1 MSATAAPLQSTGT
14 KKGVSGNPKGR
25 PRRKPQSDGKD
36 PVNFAA
42 QKANQYFMEEAYR
55 MVTLRE
61 GDQTIKLPAIQAVSG
76 AMGVA
81 AMKGN
86 RHAQRMMAELV
97 QQVENDDRELRA
109 EHLKTMMEYK
119 CTWEQAIEEAKARG
133 LRVPDPI
140 PHPDDIVIDFIKAK
154 AWDRGPMTKEDK
166 ADFDRLLEK
175 RDCQQLLV
183 SKTAAGHAEATS
195 GAKQGWLDDW
205 KLAAFV

>member
-1 MSATAAPLQSTGT
+1 
-14 KKGVSGNPKGR
+14 
-25 PRRKPQSDGKD
+25 
-36 PVNFAA
+36 
-42 QKANQYFMEEAYR
+42 MEEAYR

-61 GDQTIKLPAIQAVSG
+61 GDQTIKLPAIQAVFR

-119 CTWEQAIEEAKARG
+119 CTWEQAIKEAKARG

-154 AWDRGPMTKEDK
+154 AWICGPMTKEDK
-166 ADFDRLLEK
+166 ADFDRLLEQ

-183 SKTAAGHAEATS
+183 SKTAAGHAEAKS
-195 GAKQGWLDDW
+195 RAKQGWLDDW
-205 KLAAFV
+205 KLAQRLYDKLNDNLPKRYRKDLQDRCWEPGATLPGSQTTNHWPGE